1 MLKIREI
8 RKARGLMMKQL
19 GEGLFLF
26 SELAQKT
33 QKMLFCSKN
42 HVQKT
47 FKKATQL
54 SPGGEN

>member
-42 HVQKT
+42 HVQNM
-47 FKKATQL
+47 FKKTTRHFT
-54 SPGGEN
+54 G